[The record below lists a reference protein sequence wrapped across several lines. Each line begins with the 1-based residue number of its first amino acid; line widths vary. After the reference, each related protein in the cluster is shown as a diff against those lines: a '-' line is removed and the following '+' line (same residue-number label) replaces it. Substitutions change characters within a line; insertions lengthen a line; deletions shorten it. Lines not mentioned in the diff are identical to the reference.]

1 MKKAALL
8 LLLIVVF
15 SCKKEG
21 EKSTNTKTEIAKTD
35 SIVYNTNDFQPHLKL
50 EDEFSEFELTGLKNP
65 EKFTAVELTYPI
77 KENEFDFKKSA
88 DFDYFTVND
97 FNVDK
102 TKCKIIAFS
111 SYGENDSKI
120 VNLQL
125 NSYQSGE
132 QKDALLLDCR
142 FTFET
147 EYYRNFEIKKD
158 GTVIIK
164 KIAVNGLLYNNE
176 GDITGEKA
184 VNDTTTEVVKYK
196 MNANGQ
202 FVKF

>member
-1 MKKAALL
+1 MKKAT
-8 LLLIVVF
+8 LLIILMVFF

-21 EKSTNTKTEIAKTD
+21 EKTTNTETGTTKTD
-35 SIVYNTNDFQPHLKL
+35 SIIYSTNNFQPHLKF
-50 EDEFSEFELTGLKNP
+50 EEEFSEFELIGLENP
-65 EKFTAVELTYPI
+65 EKFTVKELTYPL

-88 DFDYFTVND
+88 DFDYFTIND
-97 FNVDK
+97 FDIDK
-102 TKCKIIAFS
+102 TKCKVIAFT
-111 SYGENDSKI
+111 SYGENDSKV
-120 VNLQL
+120 VNVQL

-158 GTVIIK
+158 GTVILK
-164 KIAVNGLLYNNE
+164 KMAVNGLLYNNE
-176 GDITGEKA
+176 GDITGERA